1 MNKARKI
8 KMKKIAILGAAGQIA
23 QLVEPMLLKKDD
35 IDMILYLRHPNKLN
49 QVNEAREK
57 VIKGDASNFEELKAA
72 LAGVDL
78 VYANLAGSNIE
89 DQAKTVVKAMDA
101 NNIKR
106 LIWVSSLG
114 IYDEVPGKFGE
125 WNKNILGS
133 YLTTYRAAADQI
145 TASDLDYTIIRPAW
159 LTNKDEVSYEKT
171 VGAETPFKGTE
182 VSRLSVAD
190 YIANLIENPEK
201 DVKANVGLDKPGTDG
216 DKPAWY

>member
-1 MNKARKI
+1 MT
-8 KMKKIAILGAAGQIA
+8 KIAILGAAGQIA
-23 QLVEPMLLKKDD
+23 QLVEPMLLKKND
-35 IDMILYLRHPNKLN
+35 INMVLYLRHPNKLKQIN
-49 QVNEAREK
+49 DAREK
-57 VIKGDASNFEELKAA
+57 VIKGDASNFNELKEA
-72 LAGVDL
+72 LADVDL

-89 DQAKTVVKAMDA
+89 DQAKTVVKAMNA
-101 NNIKR
+101 NGIKR

-159 LTNKDEVSYEKT
+159 LTNKNEINYEKT
-171 VGAETPFKGTE
+171 VGATTPFRGTE

-190 YIANLIENPEK
+190 YIADLIENPTK
-201 DVKANVGLDKPGTDG
+201 DVKANVELDKAGTDG
-216 DKPAWY
+216 GKPAWY

>member
-1 MNKARKI
+1 MT
-8 KMKKIAILGAAGQIA
+8 KIAILGAAGQIA
-23 QLVEPMLLKKDD
+23 QLVEPIILKKTDV
-35 IDMILYLRHPNKLN
+35 DMVLYLRHPNKLH
-49 QVNEAREK
+49 QVDESREEI
-57 VIKGDASNFEELKAA
+57 IKGDASNFNELKAA

-78 VYANLAGSNIE
+78 VYANLAGANIE
-89 DQAKTVVKAMDA
+89 DQAETVVKAMA
-101 NNIKR
+101 TNGIKR

-133 YLTTYRAAADQI
+133 YLTTYRAAADKI
-145 TASDLDYTIIRPAW
+145 TESDLDYTIIRPAW

-171 VGAETPFKGTE
+171 VGAQTPFKGTE

-190 YIANLIENPEK
+190 YIVNIIENPAEDLK
-201 DVKANVGLDKPGTDG
+201 SNVGLDKPETDG

>member
-1 MNKARKI
+1 
-8 KMKKIAILGAAGQIA
+8 MKKIAILGAAGQIA

-190 YIANLIENPEK
+190 YIADLIENPEK

>member
-1 MNKARKI
+1 
-8 KMKKIAILGAAGQIA
+8 MKKIAILGAAGQIA

-35 IDMILYLRHPNKLN
+35 IDMVLYLRHPNKLN

-171 VGAETPFKGTE
+171 VGAETTFKGTE

>member
-1 MNKARKI
+1 MT
-8 KMKKIAILGAAGQIA
+8 KIAILGAAGQIA
-23 QLVEPMLLKKDD
+23 QLVEPMILKKTDV
-35 IDMILYLRHPNKLN
+35 DMVLYLRHPNKLH
-49 QVNEAREK
+49 QVDESREEI
-57 VIKGDASNFEELKAA
+57 IKGDASNFNELKSA

-78 VYANLAGSNIE
+78 VYANLAGANIE
-89 DQAKTVVKAMDA
+89 DQAETVVKAIDT
-101 NNIKR
+101 NGIKR

-133 YLTTYRAAADQI
+133 YLTTYRAAADKI
-145 TASDLDYTIIRPAW
+145 TESDLDYTIIRPAW

-171 VGAETPFKGTE
+171 VGAQTPFKGTE

-190 YIANLIENPEK
+190 YIVNIIENPAEDLK
-201 DVKANVGLDKPGTDG
+201 SNVGLDKPETDG

>member
-1 MNKARKI
+1 
-8 KMKKIAILGAAGQIA
+8 MKKIAILGAAGQIA

-89 DQAKTVVKAMDA
+89 DQAKTVVQAMDA

-114 IYDEVPGKFGE
+114 IYDEVLGKFGE

>member
-1 MNKARKI
+1 MT
-8 KMKKIAILGAAGQIA
+8 KIAILGAAGQIA
-23 QLVEPMLLKKDD
+23 QLVEPMLLKKTDV
-35 IDMILYLRHPNKLN
+35 DMVLYLRHPNKLH
-49 QVNEAREK
+49 QVDESREEI
-57 VIKGDASNFEELKAA
+57 VKGDASNFNELKAA

-101 NNIKR
+101 TGIKR

-133 YLTTYRAAADQI
+133 YLTTYRAAADKI
-145 TASDLDYTIIRPAW
+145 TESDLDYTIIRPAW

-171 VGAETPFKGTE
+171 VGAQTPFKGTE

-190 YIANLIENPEK
+190 YIVNIIENLEE
-201 DVKANVGLDKPGTDG
+201 DLKANIGLDKPGTDG

>member
-1 MNKARKI
+1 MT
-8 KMKKIAILGAAGQIA
+8 KIAILGAAGQIA
-23 QLVEPMLLKKDD
+23 QLVEPMLLKKTDV
-35 IDMILYLRHPNKLN
+35 DMILYLRHPNKLN
-49 QVNEAREK
+49 RVDEEREK
-57 VIKGDASNFEELKAA
+57 IIKGDANNFNELKTA

-101 NNIKR
+101 NGIKR
-106 LIWVSSLG
+106 LIWISSLG
-114 IYDEVPGKFGE
+114 IYDEVPGKFGD

-145 TASDLDYTIIRPAW
+145 TESDLDYTIIRPAW
-159 LTNKDEVSYEKT
+159 LTNKDEVNYEKT
-171 VGAETPFKGTE
+171 IGAQTPFKGTE

-190 YIANLIENPEK
+190 YIVKIIENPEE
-201 DVKANVGLDKPGTDG
+201 DLKANVGLDKAGTDG

>member
-1 MNKARKI
+1 MT
-8 KMKKIAILGAAGQIA
+8 KIAILGAAGQIA
-23 QLVEPMLLKKDD
+23 QLVEPMILKKTDV
-35 IDMILYLRHPNKLN
+35 DMVLYLRHPNKLH
-49 QVNEAREK
+49 QVDESREK
-57 VIKGDASNFEELKAA
+57 IIKGDASNFNELKEA

-78 VYANLAGSNIE
+78 VYANLAGANIE
-89 DQAKTVVKAMDA
+89 DQAETVVKAMDT
-101 NNIKR
+101 NGIKR

-133 YLTTYRAAADQI
+133 YLTTYRAAADKI
-145 TASDLDYTIIRPAW
+145 TESDLDYTIIRPAW

-171 VGAETPFKGTE
+171 VGAQTPFKGTE

-190 YIANLIENPEK
+190 YIVNIIENPAEDLK
-201 DVKANVGLDKPGTDG
+201 SNVGLDKPGTDG

>member
-1 MNKARKI
+1 MT
-8 KMKKIAILGAAGQIA
+8 KIAILGAAGQIA
-23 QLVEPMLLKKDD
+23 QLVEPMLLKKTDV
-35 IDMILYLRHPNKLN
+35 DMVLYLRHPNKLH
-49 QVNEAREK
+49 QVDESREEI
-57 VIKGDASNFEELKAA
+57 IKGDASNFNELKAA

-89 DQAKTVVKAMDA
+89 DQAETVVKAMDA
-101 NNIKR
+101 NGIKR

-133 YLTTYRAAADQI
+133 YLTTYRAAADKI
-145 TASDLDYTIIRPAW
+145 TESDLDYTIIRPAW
-159 LTNKDEVSYEKT
+159 LTNKDEVNYEKT
-171 VGAETPFKGTE
+171 VGAQTSFKGTE

-190 YIANLIENPEK
+190 YIVNIIKNPEEDFK
-201 DVKANVGLDKPGTDG
+201 SNVGLDKPGTDG

>member
-1 MNKARKI
+1 MT
-8 KMKKIAILGAAGQIA
+8 KIAILGAAGQIA
-23 QLVEPMLLKKDD
+23 QLVEPMLLKKTD
-35 IDMILYLRHPNKLN
+35 IDMILYLRHPNKLTHVDE
-49 QVNEAREK
+49 QREK
-57 VIKGDASNFEELKAA
+57 IIKGDASNFNELKTA
-72 LAGVDL
+72 LVGVDL

-101 NNIKR
+101 NGIKR

-145 TASDLDYTIIRPAW
+145 TNSDLDYTIIRPAW
-159 LTNKDEVSYEKT
+159 LTNKDEIDYEKT
-171 VGAETPFKGTE
+171 VGAQTPFKGTE

-190 YIANLIENPEK
+190 YIVKVIEKPEE
-201 DVKANVGLDKPGTDG
+201 DRKANVGLDKPGTDG

>member
-1 MNKARKI
+1 MT
-8 KMKKIAILGAAGQIA
+8 KIAILGAAGQIA
-23 QLVEPMLLKKDD
+23 QLVEPMLLKKTDV
-35 IDMILYLRHPNKLN
+35 DMILYLRHPNKLN
-49 QVNEAREK
+49 KEKLTDREEI
-57 VIKGDASNFEELKAA
+57 IKGDASDAEELTAA
-72 LAGVDL
+72 LKGVDL

-89 DQAKTVVKAMDA
+89 DQAKAVVKAMDA
-101 NNIKR
+101 NGIKR

-133 YLTTYRAAADQI
+133 YLTTYRAAADRI
-145 TASDLDYTIIRPAW
+145 TNSDLDYTIIRPAW
-159 LTNKDEVSYEKT
+159 LTNKDEISYEKT

-190 YIANLIENPEK
+190 YIASLIKDPEK
-201 DVKANVGLDKPGTDG
+201 DVKANVGLDKEGTDG

>member
-1 MNKARKI
+1 MT
-8 KMKKIAILGAAGQIA
+8 KIAILGAAGQIA
-23 QLVEPMLLKKDD
+23 QLVEPMLLKKTDV
-35 IDMILYLRHPNKLN
+35 DMILYLRHPNKLN
-49 QVNEAREK
+49 RVDEEREK
-57 VIKGDASNFEELKAA
+57 IIKGDANNFNELKAA

-101 NNIKR
+101 NGIKR
-106 LIWVSSLG
+106 LIWISSLG
-114 IYDEVPGKFGE
+114 IYDEVPGKFGD

-145 TASDLDYTIIRPAW
+145 TESDLDYTIIRPAW
-159 LTNKDEVSYEKT
+159 LTNKDEVNYEKT
-171 VGAETPFKGTE
+171 IGAQTPFKGTE

-190 YIANLIENPEK
+190 YIVKIIENPEE
-201 DVKANVGLDKPGTDG
+201 DLKANVGLDKAGTDG